1 MHWRLMAASPLPLRY
16 IIREERPPFLRIQ
29 ARTGSGYVLIKNC
42 VPPGLP
48 MDRPSSSK
56 RQAAWN
62 PNLAR
67 AVTQRRGEGIIP
79 RINVHADSHGPSMIT
94 RARERASA
102 VNSTKYWTISP
113 PRSETIHTSAGRSR
127 RAPTGTSCACDCTGR
142 QASTNAPIRQ
152 RLRMV
157 AQTVAS
163 RDGCRREIVH
173 IGEVVSRADRAVAA
187 HVPRGLFRFGASPFN
202 RCPSGNRRNTG
213 SASTSS
219 LLTRSAFSRR
229 AQIIGETGA
238 DVRHEQFIDAH
249 PALRELLLIK
259 VGHESIQRRKAAF
272 D

>member
-48 MDRPSSSK
+48 TDRPSSSK

-102 VNSTKYWTISP
+102 VNSTKYWTTSP
-113 PRSETIHTSAGRSR
+113 PRSETIHTSVWGST
-127 RAPTGTSCACDCTGR
+127 RAPTGTSWACDCTGR

-163 RDGCRREIVH
+163 RDGCRCEIVH
-173 IGEVVSRADRAVAA
+173 IGQVVICTDHAVAA
-187 HVPRGLFRFGASPFN
+187 QYAPMAISFRATP
-202 RCPSGNRRNTG
+202 
-213 SASTSS
+213 
-219 LLTRSAFSRR
+219 
-229 AQIIGETGA
+229 
-238 DVRHEQFIDAH
+238 
-249 PALRELLLIK
+249 LRDHQMELIRD
-259 VGHESIQRRKAAF
+259 IRWN
-272 D
+272 